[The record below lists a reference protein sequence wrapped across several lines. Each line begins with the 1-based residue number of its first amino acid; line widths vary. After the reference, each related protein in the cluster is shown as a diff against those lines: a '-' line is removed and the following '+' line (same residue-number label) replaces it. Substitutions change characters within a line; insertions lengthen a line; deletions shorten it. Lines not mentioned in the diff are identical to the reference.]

1 MTAEPLSG
9 HESGECW
16 MARTVI
22 DVTNEHGLHARP
34 AALFV
39 RTAAQFRSRIR
50 LRNLSRGGQEVDAKS
65 IMQLLTAGVD
75 RGSRVELLAEGDDAE
90 QAIQALTDLVRSEL
104 DGH

>member
-1 MTAEPLSG
+1 MSG
-9 HESGECW
+9 VIRKRE
-16 MARTVI
+16 MAQTVL

-39 RTAAQFRSRIR
+39 RTASQFRSTIK

-75 RGSRVELLAEGDDAE
+75 CGSRVELLAVGEDAD
-90 QAIQALTDLVRSEL
+90 QAVEALAELVRSDL
-104 DGH
+104 NGH